1 MSIALPRFESRLAA
15 DGGGSEPGGRE
26 RGVDNSEFLDYFKKL
41 TLAGSYPASAGAG
54 NPSEI
59 LPRGN
64 SDDFAVN

>member
-1 MSIALPRFESRLAA
+1 M
-15 DGGGSEPGGRE
+15 
-26 RGVDNSEFLDYFKKL
+26 DNSEFLDYFKKL